1 MTTSPEDSKQG
12 VLTQQAQPASPAQ
25 QQQQQQ
31 AHTPSPGG
39 GNPAPPA
46 NSEGRKISCEDIQLV
61 QNLIER
67 CLQLYMNQTEVITT
81 LKYQAKI
88 EPGFTSLVWQK
99 LEEQNPDFFK
109 AYYTRLKVKKQI
121 VLFNHLLVQQVQLLQ
136 KMRMYPQANAMVQPM
151 QNGMVPTQMHHMPM
165 GYAMQ
170 PGPPNAVRPHMGA
183 IPIQVSNANLM
194 NGASPTHEYTPPQG
208 SPGSTPMFPFTNMG
222 NPTDITGM
230 QMGLNTSMPLDTP
243 FISNDPVQNGIGPLS
258 MSTTEA
264 DSTSTRESLESLGQ
278 LPRNFSLSDLTAEL
292 TNSADLGALGS
303 YTGSPFLTPDTE
315 AYLQSPDKEFTGF
328 GDEDKML
335 SDSMGETLN
344 MDFGDLNV

>member
-12 VLTQQAQPASPAQ
+12 VLTQQAQPAPASPAQ
-25 QQQQQQ
+25 QQPH
-31 AHTPSPGG
+31 ATSPGG
-39 GNPAPPA
+39 GNSDPPS
-46 NSEGRKISCEDIQLV
+46 SEGRKISCEDIQLV

-88 EPGFTSLVWQK
+88 EPGFTGLVWQK

-151 QNGMVPTQMHHMPM
+151 QNGMVPAQMHHMPV
-165 GYAMQ
+165 GYVMQ
-170 PGPPNAVRPHMGA
+170 PGHPNAVRPHMAA
-183 IPIQVSNANLM
+183 IPMQVPNANLM
-194 NGASPTHEYTPPQG
+194 NGATPAQEYTPQQG

-230 QMGLNTSMPLDTP
+230 QMGLNPSMGLDTP
-243 FISNDPVQNGIGPLS
+243 FIANDPVQNGIGPLS
-258 MSTTEA
+258 ISNTEA
-264 DSTSTRESLESLGQ
+264 DSTSTRESLGSLGQ

-315 AYLQSPDKEFTGF
+315 AFLQSPDKEFAGF
-328 GDEDKML
+328 GDDDKML
-335 SDSMGETLN
+335 SDSMGEAYW
-344 MDFGDLNV
+344 